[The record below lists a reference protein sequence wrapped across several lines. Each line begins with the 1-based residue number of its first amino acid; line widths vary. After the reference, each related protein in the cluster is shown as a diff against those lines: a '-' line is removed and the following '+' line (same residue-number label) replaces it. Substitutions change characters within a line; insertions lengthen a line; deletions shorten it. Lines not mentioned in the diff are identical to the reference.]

1 MRASLDRGHLEV
13 LQQVGIVFLL
23 PLFVSFVDPRLHLLQ
38 GTLKH
43 TCEHLA
49 HVVDL
54 LFELADLLLLVL
66 FNGHFLLFKLLVLVF
81 QLLNRVIV
89 AIDLSL

>member
-66 FNGHFLLFKLLVLVF
+66 FNGHFLLFKLRVLVF

>member
-1 MRASLDRGHLEV
+1 MRASLDRGHLKV

-66 FNGHFLLFKLLVLVF
+66 FNGHFLLFKLRVLVF